1 MSLLSTDITK
11 VKRLSLREVKLP
23 IPEVRVEPI
32 TPILVERPPT
42 DEEIAYSKLVAI
54 NPLIEELV
62 ERLDLVSI
70 KTGERIKKVE
80 LREEYKPHP
89 EPEIKAQEID
99 RPKLIALAQRVIE
112 GENSYNK
119 EEIIERIKEATNV
132 NQERAERGFNLILQ
146 AGAIEQTINPGLYY
160 LVGSTPF

>member
-1 MSLLSTDITK
+1 MSLLSTDIAK

-23 IPEVRVEPI
+23 TPERRVEPI

-54 NPLIEELV
+54 NPLLDELV
-62 ERLDLVSI
+62 ERLELVSI
-70 KTGERIKKVE
+70 TTGERIKKVQ
-80 LREEYKPHP
+80 LREDIKPHP
-89 EPEIKAQEID
+89 ETDIKAQEID
-99 RPKLIALAQRVIE
+99 KPKLIALAQRVIE

-119 EEIIERIKEATNV
+119 EDIVAKIKEATNV

-146 AGAIEQTINPGLYY
+146 AGAIEPTLGDRYY
-160 LVGSTPF
+160 LIGSTPF

>member
-23 IPEVRVEPI
+23 TTERRVEPI

-70 KTGERIKKVE
+70 TTGERIKKG
-80 LREEYKPHP
+80 
-89 EPEIKAQEID
+89 EPQEMD
-99 RPKLIALAQRVIE
+99 KLTALAQRVIK
-112 GENSYNK
+112 GENSYRRA
-119 EEIIERIKEATNV
+119 EVVARIKEATNIS
-132 NQERAERGFNLILQ
+132 QERAERGFNLILQ
-146 AGAIEQTINPGLYY
+146 AGAIEQTINPELYY